1 MTRNEMFEHI
11 VELLGGR
18 AAEEI
23 IFQDISTG
31 ASNDIDRASQ
41 TARDMVARYGMSK
54 QIGTIS
60 YHSDDEVFI
69 GGSYG
74 KTKSYS
80 ESVAGQ
86 IDDEV
91 KTVIDAAYSKALE
104 LLTDNRD
111 KLDAVAEFLL
121 KNENMTGDQ
130 FKTLMEGQNTTVEE
144 ATETE

>member
-1 MTRNEMFEHI
+1 
-11 VELLGGR
+11 
-18 AAEEI
+18 
-23 IFQDISTG
+23 
-31 ASNDIDRASQ
+31 
-41 TARDMVARYGMSK
+41 MSK
-54 QIGTIS
+54 QIGTLS

-91 KTVIDAAYSKALE
+91 KSVIDAAYSKALE

-121 KNENMTGDQ
+121 KHENMTGEQ
-130 FKTLMEGQNTTVEE
+130 FKTLMEGQDTTVEE